1 MSACKNSLFLFQII
15 LTDNFLGGEF
25 TTYGTQVLHFPYEN
39 PENRVDP
46 MSRIFPRMTKVSPSV

>member
-1 MSACKNSLFLFQII
+1 MLYFAFQII

-25 TTYGTQVLHFPYEN
+25 TTYGTQVLQFPYDN

-46 MSRIFPRMTKVSPSV
+46 MSRIFPRMTKV